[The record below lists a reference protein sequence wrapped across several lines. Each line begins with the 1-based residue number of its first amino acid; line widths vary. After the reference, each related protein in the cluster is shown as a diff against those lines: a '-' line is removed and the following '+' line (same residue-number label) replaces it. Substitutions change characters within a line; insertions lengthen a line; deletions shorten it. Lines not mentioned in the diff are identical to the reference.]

1 MGVPG
6 SPSDGHADRHPH
18 VARLRIG
25 SILGGAVRLYRLQPG
40 RVAVASLVVLLPLV
54 LVSQGIHALEEALRP
69 HDSGAAV
76 YLVALLPSMA
86 EILALLGLVVLG
98 GVMDEL
104 VGSSIRGT
112 PTPSLAEA
120 IRSLPYGSLI
130 AADLLVTAIVGVGAL
145 FGAIP
150 GLLAASF
157 VLIVGPVV
165 NIERHGPASAI
176 RRAFHLTWPHAWLA
190 IGITFPSI
198 LLEAVAHG
206 VLLRVW
212 GDLGLVGVLGVE
224 IVLILTVGA
233 FVVLA
238 EVVLAYALMARDPG
252 SPVELMVRRAVE
264 VEDPAV
270 ARRED
275 PRETA

>member
-1 MGVPG
+1 V
-6 SPSDGHADRHPH
+6 
-18 VARLRIG
+18 
-25 SILGGAVRLYRLQPG
+25 
-40 RVAVASLVVLLPLV
+40 
-54 LVSQGIHALEEALRP
+54 
-69 HDSGAAV
+69 
-76 YLVALLPSMA
+76 
-86 EILALLGLVVLG
+86 
-98 GVMDEL
+98 
-104 VGSSIRGT
+104 
-112 PTPSLAEA
+112 
-120 IRSLPYGSLI
+120 
-130 AADLLVTAIVGVGAL
+130 
-145 FGAIP
+145 P

-176 RRAFHLTWPHAWLA
+176 RRAFHLTWPHARLA

-275 PRETA
+275 PRET